1 MVYILIIEVLCTL
14 TPHSTLSELFPLGPG
29 AIMTFLIR
37 SHKQECSSC
46 HTCVRLF
53 SLSSSVS
60 FLLGLI
66 ASPSFAED
74 KSFYSPVI
82 QCRYGHHRILI
93 STLGAVFWIDVPET
107 AKPHIEK
114 LPISGLADFV
124 VEMRE
129 NGQAPLL
136 KTWKVK
142 SGETSCTYFDGKT
155 CK

>member
-1 MVYILIIEVLCTL
+1 MSDMRTTL
-14 TPHSTLSELFPLGPG
+14 L
-29 AIMTFLIR
+29 AIF
-37 SHKQECSSC
+37 SS
-46 HTCVRLF
+46 F
-53 SLSSSVS
+53 

-66 ASPSFAED
+66 AFPSFAEE

-82 QCRYGHHRILI
+82 RVDTENHRILI
-93 STLGAVFWIDVPET
+93 STLGSVFWIDVPDA

-114 LPISGLADFV
+114 LPISGLVDFV

-129 NGQAPLL
+129 TEQAPLL

-155 CK
+155 CR

>member
-1 MVYILIIEVLCTL
+1 MSYMRTTL
-14 TPHSTLSELFPLGPG
+14 L
-29 AIMTFLIR
+29 AI
-37 SHKQECSSC
+37 
-46 HTCVRLF
+46 F
-53 SLSSSVS
+53 SNF

-66 ASPSFAED
+66 ASPGFAED

-82 QCRYGHHRILI
+82 QVDTENHRVLI
-93 STLGAVFWIDVPET
+93 STFGSVFWIDVPDA

-114 LPISGLADFV
+114 LPISGLVDFI
-124 VEMRE
+124 VEMRG

-155 CK
+155 CR

>member
-1 MVYILIIEVLCTL
+1 MSYMRTTL
-14 TPHSTLSELFPLGPG
+14 PTIF
-29 AIMTFLIR
+29 
-37 SHKQECSSC
+37 
-46 HTCVRLF
+46 
-53 SLSSSVS
+53 SSV
-60 FLLGLI
+60 FLVCLMT
-66 ASPSFAED
+66 SPSSAEE

-82 QCRYGHHRILI
+82 NIDKESNRILI
-93 STLGAVFWIDVPET
+93 STYGSVFWIDVPDT

-142 SGETSCTYFDGKT
+142 SGETSCMYFDGKT
-155 CK
+155 CR

>member
-1 MVYILIIEVLCTL
+1 MSYMRTALL
-14 TPHSTLSELFPLGPG
+14 TAFVVF
-29 AIMTFLIR
+29 FLI
-37 SHKQECSSC
+37 
-46 HTCVRLF
+46 
-53 SLSSSVS
+53 
-60 FLLGLI
+60 GLI
-66 ASPSFAED
+66 ASASFAED

-82 QCRYGHHRILI
+82 QVDKENYRILI
-93 STLGAVFWIDVPET
+93 STFGSVFWVDVPDA
-107 AKPHIEK
+107 AKPHLEK
-114 LPISGLADFV
+114 LPITGLVDFV

>member
-1 MVYILIIEVLCTL
+1 MPYMRTTL
-14 TPHSTLSELFPLGPG
+14 L
-29 AIMTFLIR
+29 A
-37 SHKQECSSC
+37 
-46 HTCVRLF
+46 V
-53 SLSSSVS
+53 LSSFFLVS
-60 FLLGLI
+60 LT

-82 QCRYGHHRILI
+82 QVDKESHRILI
-93 STLGAVFWIDVPET
+93 STFGSVFWIDAPDA

-142 SGETSCTYFDGKT
+142 SGETSCMYFDGKT
-155 CK
+155 CR